1 VWEFEENCVSSS
13 MSATIRKSVIP
24 AAGLGTRML
33 PAAKAVPK
41 ELLPVLD
48 RPAIQYVI
56 EEAAAGAIGD
66 VLLISSPQKRAIE
79 GHFRPNPELERRRG
93 ELLAGLRDLLTKV
106 HIHAVDQERQL
117 GLGDAV
123 KHARAF
129 VGPDAFLCQL
139 GDAIFSGDV
148 LPASQ
153 LADAYQQLGTAIIG
167 VEEVP
172 PEKVERY
179 GIIGGREIT
188 PGTWKLD
195 TIVEKPALASA
206 PSHLAVA
213 ARYILTPAIFDCL
226 DQTPPD
232 KGGEI
237 QLTDAIKLL
246 LSREPVHA
254 VVLKSKRHDIG
265 SPIDWL
271 KTNLIFAA
279 RDAKLWSQIAP
290 LMRELLDGADSLDG

>member
-1 VWEFEENCVSSS
+1 
-13 MSATIRKSVIP
+13 
-24 AAGLGTRML
+24 ML

-48 RPAIQYVI
+48 RPTIQYVI
-56 EEAAAGAIGD
+56 EEAGAAGIED
-66 VLLISSPQKRAIE
+66 VLLVSSSQKRAVE
-79 GHFRPNPELERRRG
+79 RHFQANSELEKKRP
-93 ELLAGLRDLLTKV
+93 ELLAGLAQLLTTV
-106 HIHAVDQERQL
+106 RIHAVDQERQL

-129 VGPDAFLCQL
+129 GGGDPFLCQL
-139 GDAIFSGDV
+139 GDAVFSGEV
-148 LPASQ
+148 LPAQQ

-167 VEEVP
+167 VEEVA

-179 GIIGGREIT
+179 GIIGGRELAA
-188 PGTWKLD
+188 GTWKID
-195 TIVEKPALASA
+195 TIVEKPPLASA
-206 PSHLAVA
+206 PSRLAVA

-226 DQTPPD
+226 DQTPPGKD
-232 KGGEI
+232 GEI
-237 QLTDAIKLL
+237 QLTDAIRLL

-254 VVLKSKRHDIG
+254 VVLQSTRHDIG

-279 RDAKLWSQIAP
+279 RDEKIWAQIAP

>member
-1 VWEFEENCVSSS
+1 
-13 MSATIRKSVIP
+13 
-24 AAGLGTRML
+24 ML

-48 RPAIQYVI
+48 RPTIQYVI
-56 EEAAAGAIGD
+56 EEAAAGGIAE

-79 GHFRPNPELERRRG
+79 RHFQADPELEKRRP
-93 ELLAGLRDLLTKV
+93 ELLAGLGDLLARV
-106 HIHAVDQERQL
+106 RIHSVDQPQQR

-129 VGPDAFLCQL
+129 VGDEPFLCQL
-139 GDAIFSGDV
+139 GDAVFSGDL
-148 LPASQ
+148 LPAKQ
-153 LADAYQQLGTAIIG
+153 LADAYRELGTAVIG

-172 PEKVERY
+172 PEKVGRY
-179 GIIGGREIT
+179 GIIGGREIS
-188 PGTWKLD
+188 PGIWKLD
-195 TIVEKPALASA
+195 SIVEKPSPASA

-213 ARYILTPAIFDCL
+213 ARYVLPPAIFDCL
-226 DQTPPD
+226 DQTPPG

-237 QLTDAIKLL
+237 QLTDAIQRLL
-246 LSREPVHA
+246 AREPVHA
-254 VVLKSKRHDIG
+254 VVLSGKRHDIG

-279 RDAKLWSQIAP
+279 RDAKLWPLVAP
-290 LMRELLDGADSLDG
+290 RMRELLDGADTLE